1 MKGVSMDYRDFGLTQ
16 EQYEECIELMINKK
30 INKTTDIDW
39 QEICELYN
47 LPYHRDVLRKSQET
61 IFGGASV
68 ANYFKAKELIEKE
81 KSNQDKNESYCTLS
95 TINKDGTFSSSKLIA
110 MNDEESKDVSFI
122 LKAHG
127 YDDKKW
133 NLVSAKNNIRQVISK
148 QDGVV
153 TLYASNITVKPK
165 KELNLKDIEKFY
177 KDICENYETPTVK
190 SIDSKGSY
198 MYELPIVDLH
208 FGKLSM
214 SDDVAE
220 PYNYM
225 LARERFNFIID
236 DSINNIKN
244 YDIDEILFPIGSD
257 FFHIDN
263 MNRTT
268 TAGTRQDSDLSP
280 QLIYKYGL
288 ECLIDGITKLSK
300 IAKVKVFC
308 INGNH
313 DFLTSYHA
321 VHSLWCYFHKNENVE
336 VDLGTSP
343 RKYFQYGNSLIG
355 FTHGDKEKQRLDGIM
370 QVEARELWGKTHYH
384 EFHCGHLHSEKARED
399 NGIIYRNLSSVC
411 GTDMWHHTS
420 GYVGAI
426 KKCQSFLW
434 HKTDGLKVIY
444 HTVVK

>member
-1 MKGVSMDYRDFGLTQ
+1 MDYRDFGLTQ

-61 IFGGASV
+61 IFGGASI
-68 ANYFKAKELIEKE
+68 ANYFKTKELIEKE
-81 KSNQDKNESYCTLS
+81 KSNRDKNESYCTS
-95 TINKDGTFSSSKLIA
+95 SIINKDGTFSSSKLIA
-110 MNDEESKDVSFI
+110 MNDEQSKDVSFI

-165 KELNLKDIEKFY
+165 NELNLKDIENFY

-190 SIDSKGSY
+190 SIESKGSY

-321 VHSLWCYFHKNENVE
+321 VYSLWCYFHKNENVE

-370 QVEARELWGKTHYH
+370 QVEARELWGKTNYH